1 MKNNIIEN
9 KKIAIIGGGPGGLT
23 LARLLQMQGAQVK
36 VYERDFN
43 KDVRVQ
49 GATLDLHEE
58 SGLEALR
65 QAGLIDSFYA
75 NYRPGAG
82 KLRLIDKH
90 AVIKMDSH
98 SEENFDED
106 RPEIDRGPLRNIL
119 LESLKPGTVVWDS
132 QFLSMI
138 PDGNGWMLVF
148 KNQTTADADI
158 VIAADGASSKIRSYI
173 TPIKPFYAGITIV
186 EGAVHNSEVA
196 SPKIHELLKSGKI
209 FAFGDDKSL
218 IISSKGDGSLAF
230 YTGCKTDENW
240 AKNSGI
246 DFNNKSEVVAWFK
259 TEFAEWNTIW
269 TELFENAEVHFSV
282 RPQYCMPLD
291 QSWKALPNLTM
302 IGDAAHLMPPYAGEG
317 VNMAM
322 QDAFELSTCLTS
334 TEFGDTQT
342 AIAAFEKQM
351 CARASNAAQMTLDS
365 TEMMHS
371 GDPIK
376 NLIQLFTDFTT
387 QNN

>member
-98 SEENFDED
+98 SEEDFDED

-158 VIAADGASSKIRSYI
+158 VIAADGANSKIRSYI
-173 TPIKPFYAGITIV
+173 TPIKPFYAGITVV

-196 SPKIHELLKSGKI
+196 SPKIHELLKGGKI

-269 TELFENAEVHFSV
+269 TELFENAEVNFSV

-322 QDAFELSTCLTS
+322 QDALELSTCLTS
-334 TEFGDTQT
+334 SEFVDTRSV
-342 AIAAFEKQM
+342 IAAFEKQM
-351 CARASNAAQMTLDS
+351 CERASQAAQMTLDS